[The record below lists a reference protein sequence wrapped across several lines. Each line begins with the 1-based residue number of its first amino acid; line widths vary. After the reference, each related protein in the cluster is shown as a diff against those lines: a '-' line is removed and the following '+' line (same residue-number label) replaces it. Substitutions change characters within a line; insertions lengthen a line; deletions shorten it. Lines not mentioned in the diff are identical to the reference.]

1 MVRTKISLLT
11 ALIVLAFPSTSCANA
26 FDELQTAVKKAN
38 QPQQEKI
45 AEFHHWLD
53 QYFTQYE
60 AWRDNYTA
68 NQDKQR
74 AALIDKWGSSE
85 ISSATKSV
93 EYTEDVKKVI
103 DYENNT
109 ATISV
114 LVDANQQDVELNTK
128 QNIEIDGQTISFAK
142 AQKQEVA
149 VDYSLEQENKEKQF
163 IFDQIED
170 QMRQLDVQADRLI
183 AMNTGAPDDFIYQRA
198 HNKKMELIQSASKRV
213 SAISEQFSAQR
224 AKLGIKLEQP
234 ASKEVEAEKST
245 TVAAPVHESKPP
257 VEVADQEVPPKKA
270 EKKIVSYQVKLPNNS
285 LASLAETYRP
295 LAVKEGERWG
305 IDSSLIMAIMH
316 NESSFRPT
324 VVSGAPAYG
333 LMQVVPTSA
342 GHDVNLQFRGID
354 APMSPDDLFVPEIN
368 VETGTAYLSI
378 LQDRYLN
385 KIKDKQSRTYCM
397 IAAYNTG
404 AGNVGRAF
412 NPDGAINLNNAID
425 IINTMTPNEV
435 YQHLLE
441 HLPYHE
447 TRNYLPKVTQSLAL
461 Y

>member
-1 MVRTKISLLT
+1 MARTKISLLT
-11 ALIVLAFPSTSCANA
+11 ALIVLAFPSMSYANA
-26 FDELQTAVKKAN
+26 FDDLQTAVKRSN
-38 QPQQEKI
+38 QTQQEKI

-114 LVDANQQDVELNTK
+114 LIDANQQDVELNTK

-163 IFDQIED
+163 IFDQVED

-234 ASKEVEAEKST
+234 TSKEVKAEKST

-257 VEVADQEVPPKKA
+257 VEVADQEVIPKKT